1 MRIASNEKYLNLRI
15 DETFETSYIISK
27 KIIIIGLLTIAAL
40 ITAALLTSFPA
51 VLVFGSFV
59 KGVAGA

>member
-1 MRIASNEKYLNLRI
+1 MKFIL
-15 DETFETSYIISK
+15 
-27 KIIIIGLLTIAAL
+27 IGLLTIAAL
-40 ITAALLTSFPA
+40 IVLALLNSLPA